1 MHCSSVLESVYS
13 SSYRPTYHIEYS
25 LGSQLL
31 VVVLMVWRDL
41 TLELIKLAELHILHE
56 QVELP

>member
-1 MHCSSVLESVYS
+1 MHCSSVLV
-13 SSYRPTYHIEYS
+13 PTYHIEYS